1 MGHIFNSFFY
11 VYQRCTTPGSIPFVD
26 ELLKFVGRWSGGCRR
41 HLPCCRST
49 IWCQR
54 LHRWCPISRKM
65 DSSHRKKNP
74 NLRDGWSIGK
84 THSMF
89 IFLGYPGIQESNCDM
104 ALRCTSNNLVDIQMR
119 FRPSWQWITM
129 PTTPKFPGPYG
140 CGGQQPWWGLAVKLW
155 AIVSIWQQISFQ
167 LAGSHISLFPLLLW

>member
-1 MGHIFNSFFY
+1 MYHPRVNSL
-11 VYQRCTTPGSIPFVD
+11 CWWTPKI
-26 ELLKFVGRWSGGCRR
+26 RWSLVGW
-41 HLPCCRST
+41 LSEAFTLLSLYYLMST
-49 IWCQR
+49 SPPVVPNLQEDGF
-54 LHRWCPISRKM
+54 ISPE
-65 DSSHRKKNP
+65 KKP